1 VRALLI
7 VNPHATSTT
16 RLRRDVIARA
26 LASAVELEI
35 VETRYRGHGT
45 SLAADAASAGYGLV
59 ITLGGDGTVN
69 EAVNGLL
76 RPPREPAA
84 GPAPA
89 LAALPGGSANVFA
102 RALGLPPDPV
112 DATGEVLS
120 ALAAGRFRSIGLG
133 LADDRYF
140 TFNSGMGLDA
150 EVVRAVEGRRAHG
163 RSVSPALYMRMAGRQ
178 FWRLTDRRTP
188 AMHLGSPGLDGPA
201 GPDYE
206 DRPPAEGSPLFWCT
220 VSNTSPWTYVGR
232 RPVQTNPEAS
242 FDAGLDVF
250 ALSSLST
257 ARTLS
262 TLRQMLSARQSG
274 PPRGRGIV
282 TAHNLAVLTLTADRP
297 VAFQIDGEY
306 VGERERVSFR
316 SVPDA
321 LRVVM

>member
-76 RPPREPAA
+76 RPSRAEAA
-84 GPAPA
+84 APA

-102 RALGLPPDPV
+102 RALGLAPDPV
-112 DATGEVLS
+112 DATGQVLS

-163 RSVSPALYMRMAGRQ
+163 RSVSPALYVRMASRQ
-178 FWRLTDRRTP
+178 FWRLTDRRMP
-188 AMHLGSPGLDGPA
+188 AMHLGSPG
-201 GPDYE
+201 PD
-206 DRPPAEGSPLFWCT
+206 GSPLFWCT

-250 ALSSLST
+250 GLGSLGT

-262 TLRQMLSARQSG
+262 ILRQMLSGRQTG
-274 PPRGRGIV
+274 PPRGRGVV
-282 TAHNLAVLTLTADRP
+282 TAHNLAMLTLTADRP